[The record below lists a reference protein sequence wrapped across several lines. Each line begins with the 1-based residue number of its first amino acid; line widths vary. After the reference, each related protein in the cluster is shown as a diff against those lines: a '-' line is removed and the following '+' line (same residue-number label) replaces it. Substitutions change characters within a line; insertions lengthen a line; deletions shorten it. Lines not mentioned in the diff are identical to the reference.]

1 MVNKKLMKQINE
13 CMNLLNANERK
24 KIKKSGVILWML
36 IFFRTIVYAQT
47 PVEINLAKIDY
58 KQIESAFYVKIN
70 KLREEKGCGK
80 LAPDNILKQAADDQS
95 AYMQST
101 HVVGHTQKVKG
112 KENPQNRVQFY
123 KGTHEMIGENCIEI
137 LLKVKMKT
145 KYAPAPIIV
154 STYEQAAEALFL
166 GWKNSPVHYKNM
178 IEPKYDVAGLGFFF
192 SADSSA
198 LYCAQV
204 FGTKPFVQVKGLES
218 PADAYGILLT
228 NKKTCD
234 CFNTPA
240 FTQIQ
245 STMQF
250 MQLGDSVYLRCEDYP
265 ALKNFFNK
273 PLDGIYLDVVL
284 RDQFVCTGN
293 NQLHGSTIYDGM
305 MLKPVYFVDLYKRN
319 KAIGAKNFFAFV
331 CAIPKKVGT
340 YKYGVNSG
348 FIKDNVSC
356 SYRWGNIVPGENL
369 KALSLYPKWIKLPNE
384 NIPADSFKGELSFSI
399 PFERGKTALTEEQQ
413 IKLTSRLQIYKPF
426 LKEVNIKTFSSV
438 EGATELNLKLQ
449 EQRAEALKATIQ
461 KVTGQLSNVQTES
474 KENWDDF
481 YEQIKNTSFS
491 HLKALSKEAVKDFL
505 KSKAILDSID
515 YLLSKTRIA
524 RVTVQLE
531 AYIDNNSNPYLIV
544 GAYKKAVEAG
554 DSLRSFRYQNR
565 LVQSVLR
572 HELANGDVTQ
582 VNLPFKKKFLAHWT
596 NYIALATFDPEL
608 LYSYE
613 VRDRAINAM
622 NMDTTFAPLQFNMC
636 ITTLKFINDYMD
648 TLMPV
653 STLERRMKSVS
664 SLLTK
669 SPEDVILVKKMMLN
683 YHIISAYQ
691 YWLQH
696 SYDKINEHLDFIK
709 QYYDVQ
715 LVSEAEV
722 VKLAMMF
729 NFYGRYAWTNEILA
743 PFVKKGSSNEDLV
756 FLFIKTNTS
765 IQSPMFSGQEWLD
778 VLHKARTMNVKRF
791 YKWVDEE
798 NFQLLRLDEIK
809 KEFCTIDKK
818 ELK

>member
-1 MVNKKLMKQINE
+1 MKTKH
-13 CMNLLNANERK
+13 L
-24 KIKKSGVILWML
+24 ILYTL
-36 IFFRTIVYAQT
+36 IFLKITVYAQT
-47 PVEINLAKIDY
+47 ATEITLLKIDY
-58 KQIESAFYVKIN
+58 KQIESAFYLKIN

-80 LAPDNILKQAADDQS
+80 LVPDNLLKLPADDQA

-101 HVVGHTQKVKG
+101 HVVGHNQKVKG
-112 KENPQNRVQFY
+112 KENPHNRVLFY
-123 KGTHEMIGENCIEI
+123 NGTHDLVGENCIEI
-137 LLKVKMKT
+137 FLKKAMKT

-154 STYEQAAEALFL
+154 NTYEQAAEALFQ

-178 IEPKYDVAGLGFFF
+178 IDPKFDVSGLGFAFA
-192 SADSSA
+192 ADSST

-204 FGTKPFVQVKGLES
+204 FATKPFIQIKGLES
-218 PADAYGILLT
+218 PSDAYGIQAT

-234 CFNTPA
+234 CFNAPT
-240 FTQIQ
+240 FTKVQSAIQ
-245 STMQF
+245 FVQV
-250 MQLGDSVYLRCEDYP
+250 GDSVYMSCEDYP
-265 ALKNFFNK
+265 ELKAFFNK
-273 PLDGIYLDVVL
+273 PLDGVYLDVVL
-284 RDQFVCTGN
+284 REQFVCAN
-293 NQLHGSTIYDGM
+293 NNLLHGSDIYDGT

-319 KAIGAKNFFAFV
+319 KAVGPKNFFAFV
-331 CAIPKKVGT
+331 GAIPKKFNT
-340 YKYGVNSG
+340 YKYAVNSG

-356 SYRWGNIVPGENL
+356 VYRWANIIPGENL
-369 KALSLYPKWIKLPNE
+369 KALPLYPKWIKLPNE

-413 IKLTSRLQIYKPF
+413 VKLISRLQIYKPF
-426 LKEVNIKTFSSV
+426 LKEVSIKTFSSV
-438 EGATELNLKLQ
+438 EGSTELNLKLQ
-449 EQRAEALKATIQ
+449 EQRAEALKTTIQ
-461 KVTGQLSNVQTES
+461 KVTGQLSNVQIES

-481 YEQIKNTSFS
+481 YEQIKNSSFS
-491 HLKALSKEAVKDFL
+491 NLKDLSKEDVKDFL

-515 YLLSKTRIA
+515 YLLGKTRIA

-565 LVQSVLR
+565 LVQAVLR

-596 NYIALATFDPEL
+596 NYMALATFDPEL
-608 LYSYE
+608 IYNHE
-613 VRDRAINAM
+613 IREMAINAM
-622 NMDTTFAPLQFNMC
+622 NIDTTFAPLQFNMC
-636 ITTLKFINDYMD
+636 ITTLKFVNDYMD
-648 TLMPV
+648 TIMPIP
-653 STLERRMKSVS
+653 TLERKMKNAF
-664 SLLTK
+664 LMK
-669 SPEDVILVKKMMLN
+669 SPEDIVLVKKMTLN
-683 YHIISAYQ
+683 YHIISAYH

-696 SYDKINEHLDFIK
+696 SFDKIDEHLQFVK
-709 QYYDVQ
+709 QYFDAQ

-729 NFYGRYAWTNEILA
+729 NFYNRYAWTNEILA
-743 PFVKKGSSNEDLV
+743 PFVKKGTTNEDLL
-756 FLFIKTNTS
+756 FLFVKTNTS
-765 IQSPMFSGQEWLD
+765 IQSPLFSPGEWLD

-798 NFQLLRLDEIK
+798 SFQLLRTEEIK
-809 KEFCTIDKK
+809 KEFCGIDKK